1 MLQKLLG
8 VVIAL
13 ALPSLLAGQAPGTP
27 SPATAKPT
35 LARPHGIATQVQG
48 EVVRVQEP
56 EAPTGQARVDDP
68 EDQDNDG
75 AVDQEDVDAPD
86 DMNNDTDVD
95 DRPDQADDA
104 EDADQ
109 DQDRDQGKGKDRD
122 NDNNAPPAS
131 RSGTGQLSRI
141 GRHIP

>member
-1 MLQKLLG
+1 MLRKVLG
-8 VVIAL
+8 VIAAL

-27 SPATAKPT
+27 GPATAKPT

-56 EAPTGQARVDDP
+56 EAPTSQTRVDDP

-75 AVDQEDVDAPD
+75 APDQDDVDAPD
-86 DMNNDTDVD
+86 DMDNDADMD
-95 DRPDQADDA
+95 DQGDQADDA
-104 EDADQ
+104 EDE
-109 DQDRDQGKGKDRD
+109 D
-122 NDNNAPPAS
+122 NDAPPAS
-131 RSGTGQLSRI
+131 RSSTGQLSRI